1 MSGRGHKG
9 LGISSDKI
17 LIYMLYTVVLI
28 VILQHIEVF
37 IGYTILVALL
47 AIPYFLLRWYTKDKE
62 KQQFLQSGLNELNSM
77 DSVQFKKYVGALFE
91 SSGYAI
97 EYTPKS
103 GDYGTDFILHKG
115 NYSIAVQAKRHIGS
129 AGVKAVQEASSS
141 KAYYKT
147 NEVWA
152 VTNHTFTKNA
162 YHCAEKLNVKLID
175 CNDLIRMLS
184 ENSVMAKPQETRP
197 T

>member
-1 MSGRGHKG
+1 MSGRGRKG
-9 LGISSDKI
+9 LGIGSDKI
-17 LIYMLYTVVLI
+17 LIYMLYAVVLI

-47 AIPYFLLRWYTKDKE
+47 AIPYFLLRWYTKDKK
-62 KQQFLQSGLNELNSM
+62 KQQFLQSGLNELDSM
-77 DSVQFKKYVGALFE
+77 DSVQFKEYVGALFE
-91 SSGYAI
+91 SRGYAI

-103 GDYGTDFILHKG
+103 GDYGADFILRKG
-115 NYSIAVQAKRHIGS
+115 NYSIAVQAKRYNGS
-129 AGVKAVQEASSS
+129 AGVKAVQEASCG

-152 VTNHTFTKNA
+152 VTNRAFTKNA

-175 CNDLIRMLS
+175 RNDLIGLLS

>member
-17 LIYMLYTVVLI
+17 LIYMLYAVVLI
-28 VILQHIEVF
+28 VMLQHIEVF

-47 AIPYFLLRWYTKDKE
+47 AIPYFLLRWYTKDKK
-62 KQQFLQSGLNELNSM
+62 KQQFLQSGLNELDSM
-77 DSVQFKKYVGALFE
+77 DTVQFKEYVGALFE
-91 SSGYAI
+91 SRGYAI
-97 EYTPKS
+97 EYTPKL
-103 GDYGTDFILHKG
+103 GDYGTDFILREG
-115 NYSIAVQAKRHIGS
+115 NYSIAVQAKRYNGS
-129 AGVKAVQEASSS
+129 AGVKAVQEASCG

-152 VTNHTFTKNA
+152 VTNHAFTKNA
-162 YHCAEKLNVKLID
+162 YHCAERLNVKLID
-175 CNDLIRMLS
+175 RNDLIGLLS
-184 ENSVMAKPQETRP
+184 ESSVIAKPQETRP